1 LVALYHARMTT
12 DRLQHLRDLL
22 AAHEPVDA
30 REAGYLQRM
39 TELVASAGDP
49 FARSHF
55 VPGHFT
61 ASAFIL
67 SPDESQLLLIDHSK
81 IKRWLQPGGHIDAED
96 ADVFAAARRE
106 AEEEAGLTELQQIGG
121 LFDVDVHPMLARKAE
136 PDHEHFDLRFLFRAT
151 TWDVTAG
158 SDANGVRW
166 IKPGDVTPELSGHAI
181 MRGIRKILRRRS
193 L

>member
-1 LVALYHARMTT
+1 MTT
-12 DRLQHLRDLL
+12 HRLQHLRDLL
-22 AAHEPVDA
+22 AGHEPVDA

-39 TELVASAGDP
+39 TELVGSTGDP

-96 ADVFAAARRE
+96 VDVVAASRRE
-106 AEEEAGLTELQQIGG
+106 AAEEASVTGLQQIGS
-121 LFDVDVHPMLARKAE
+121 LFDVDVHPIGARKHE

-166 IKPGDVTPELSGHAI
+166 IKPDDVTPELSGHAI
-181 MRGIRKILRRRS
+181 MRGIRKILHRTTV
-193 L
+193 

>member
-1 LVALYHARMTT
+1 MTSH
-12 DRLQHLRDLL
+12 RLEHLRALL

-30 REAGYLQRM
+30 REAGYAQRM
-39 TELVASAGDP
+39 TELVGSTGDP

-81 IKRWLQPGGHIDAED
+81 IMRWLQPGGHVDPD
-96 ADVFAAARRE
+96 DVDVVAAARRE
-106 AEEEAGLTELQQIGG
+106 AHEEAGLSNLQQIGS
-121 LFDVDVHPMLARKAE
+121 LFDVDVHPIGARNSE
-136 PDHEHFDLRFLFRAT
+136 PDHEHFDLRFLFRAD

-158 SDANGVRW
+158 SDANGAQW
-166 IKPGDVTPELSGHAI
+166 IKPGDVTPELSGYAI
-181 MRGIRKILRRRS
+181 MRGIGKILHRAS
-193 L
+193 SGA